1 MTAERC
7 MCGATDCPRCYPET
21 WNSLEPTERHYELAL
36 EEIVE
41 CVLNHG
47 QWPMKGRPKFD
58 LYDFILEHRD
68 TSFLVE
74 MYVASLSSNFASGR
88 RVEDKLERERRNV
101 EELLIAHLRDSDIVQ
116 DLAEENAADEA
127 E

>member
-7 MCGATDCPRCYPET
+7 MCGATDCRRCYPST
-21 WNSLEPTERHYELAL
+21 RNTREPTERHYELAL

-47 QWPMKGRPKFD
+47 QWHRKGRSRFD
-58 LYDFILEHRD
+58 LYDFLSEKPD
-68 TSFLVE
+68 TSFLLD
-74 MYVASLSSNFASGR
+74 MYVLAIISNTQSF
-88 RVEDKLERERRNV
+88 EDRIDRERKHV

>member
-1 MTAERC
+1 MTPERC
-7 MCGATDCPRCYPET
+7 MCGATDCRRCYPST
-21 WNSLEPTERHYELAL
+21 WNTREPTERHYELAL

-47 QWPMKGRPKFD
+47 QWPRKGRPKFD
-58 LYDFILEHRD
+58 LYDFLSENRD
-68 TSFLVE
+68 TSFLLE
-74 MYVASLSSNFASGR
+74 MYVLAISSNTQSF
-88 RVEDKLERERRNV
+88 EDRIDRERKHV

-116 DLAEENAADEA
+116 DLAEENAAEA

>member
-7 MCGATDCPRCYPET
+7 MCGATDCPRCYPST
-21 WNSLEPTERHYELAL
+21 WNALEPTERHYELAL

-41 CVLNHG
+41 GVLNHG
-47 QWPMKGRPKFD
+47 QWPRKGRSRFD

-74 MYVASLSSNFASGR
+74 LYVSAMSNNAQAF
-88 RVEDKLERERRNV
+88 EDRIERERRNV

>member
-1 MTAERC
+1 MTPERC
-7 MCGATDCPRCYPET
+7 MCGATDCPRCYPST
-21 WNSLEPTERHYELAL
+21 WKTPEPTDRHYELAL

-47 QWPMKGRPKFD
+47 QWPRKGRSRFD

-68 TSFLVE
+68 TSFLLE
-74 MYVASLSSNFASGR
+74 MYVLAISSNTQSF
-88 RVEDKLERERRNV
+88 EDRIDRERKHV

-116 DLAEENAADEA
+116 DLADENAAEA

>member
-1 MTAERC
+1 MTPERC
-7 MCGATDCPRCYPET
+7 MCGATDCRRCYPST
-21 WNSLEPTERHYELAL
+21 WNTREPSERELELAL
-36 EEIVE
+36 EEVVE
-41 CVLNHG
+41 TILNYG

-74 MYVASLSSNFASGR
+74 MYVASLSSNAQAF
-88 RVEDKLERERRNV
+88 EDKLERERRNV

-116 DLAEENAADEA
+116 DLAEENAAEA

>member
-41 CVLNHG
+41 TILNYG

-74 MYVASLSSNFASGR
+74 MYVASLSSNAQAF
-88 RVEDKLERERRNV
+88 EDKLERERRNV

-116 DLAEENAADEA
+116 DLADENAAEA

>member
-7 MCGATDCPRCYPET
+7 MCGATDCPRCYPST
-21 WNSLEPTERHYELAL
+21 WNALEPTERHYELAL

-41 CVLNHG
+41 GVLNHG
-47 QWPMKGRPKFD
+47 QWPRTGRPKFD

-74 MYVASLSSNFASGR
+74 LYVSAMSSNAQAF
-88 RVEDKLERERRNV
+88 EDRIERERRNV
-101 EELLIAHLRDSDIVQ
+101 EELLIAHLRDSEIVQ
-116 DLAEENAADEA
+116 ELAEENAADEA

>member
-21 WNSLEPTERHYELAL
+21 WNALEPTERHYELAL

-47 QWPMKGRPKFD
+47 QWPRKGRSRFD

-68 TSFLVE
+68 TSFLLE
-74 MYVASLSSNFASGR
+74 MYVLAISSNTQSF
-88 RVEDKLERERRNV
+88 EDRIDRERKHV
-101 EELLIAHLRDSDIVQ
+101 EEMLIAHLRDSDIVQ
-116 DLAEENAADEA
+116 DLADENAAEA

>member
-7 MCGATDCPRCYPET
+7 MCGATDCPRCYPST
-21 WNSLEPTERHYELAL
+21 WNTREPTERHYELAL

-74 MYVASLSSNFASGR
+74 LYVSAMSSNAQAF
-88 RVEDKLERERRNV
+88 EDRIERERTHV

-116 DLAEENAADEA
+116 DLADENAAEA

>member
-7 MCGATDCPRCYPET
+7 MCGATDCPRCYPST
-21 WNSLEPTERHYELAL
+21 WNALEPTERHYELAL

-41 CVLNHG
+41 GVLNHG
-47 QWPMKGRPKFD
+47 QWPRKGRSRFD

-74 MYVASLSSNFASGR
+74 LYVSAMSSNAQAF
-88 RVEDKLERERRNV
+88 EDRIERERKNV
-101 EELLIAHLRDSDIVQ
+101 EELLRAHLRGSTLVE
-116 DLAEENAADEA
+116 DLAEETAAEDA

>member
-21 WNSLEPTERHYELAL
+21 WNALEPTERHYELAL

-47 QWPMKGRPKFD
+47 QWPRKGRSRFD
-58 LYDFILEHRD
+58 LYDFLLDRD
-68 TSFLVE
+68 TSFLLE
-74 MYVASLSSNFASGR
+74 MYVLAISSNTQSF
-88 RVEDKLERERRNV
+88 EDRIDRERKHV

-116 DLAEENAADEA
+116 DLAEENAAEA

>member
-21 WNSLEPTERHYELAL
+21 WNALEPTERHYELAL

-47 QWPMKGRPKFD
+47 QWPRKGRSRFD
-58 LYDFILEHRD
+58 LYDFLSEKPD
-68 TSFLVE
+68 TSFLLD
-74 MYVASLSSNFASGR
+74 MYVLAISSNTRSF
-88 RVEDKLERERRNV
+88 EDRIDRERKHV

-116 DLAEENAADEA
+116 DLAEENAAEA

>member
-7 MCGATDCPRCYPET
+7 MCGATDCRRCYPST
-21 WNSLEPTERHYELAL
+21 WNALEPTERHYELAL

-41 CVLNHG
+41 GVLNHG
-47 QWPMKGRPKFD
+47 QWPRTGRSRFD

-74 MYVASLSSNFASGR
+74 LYVSAMSSNAQAF
-88 RVEDKLERERRNV
+88 EDRIERERRNV
-101 EELLIAHLRDSDIVQ
+101 EELLIAHLRDSQIVE
-116 DLAEENAADEA
+116 DLAEDNRG
-127 E
+127 

>member
-1 MTAERC
+1 MTPERC
-7 MCGATDCPRCYPET
+7 MCGATDCRRCYPST
-21 WNSLEPTERHYELAL
+21 WNTLEPTERHYELAL

-41 CVLNHG
+41 TILNYG

-74 MYVASLSSNFASGR
+74 MYVASLSSNAQAF
-88 RVEDKLERERRNV
+88 EDKLERERRNV

-116 DLAEENAADEA
+116 DLAEENAAEA

>member
-21 WNSLEPTERHYELAL
+21 WNALEPTERHYELAL

-47 QWPMKGRPKFD
+47 QWPRTGRSRFD

-68 TSFLVE
+68 TSFLLE
-74 MYVASLSSNFASGR
+74 MYVLAISSNTQSF
-88 RVEDKLERERRNV
+88 EDRLERERTHV
-101 EELLIAHLRDSDIVQ
+101 EELLIAHLRDSEIVQ
-116 DLAEENAADEA
+116 ELAEENAAEA
-127 E
+127 Q

>member
-1 MTAERC
+1 MTPERC
-7 MCGATDCPRCYPET
+7 MCGATDCRRCYPST
-21 WNSLEPTERHYELAL
+21 WNTREPSERELELAL
-36 EEIVE
+36 EEVVE
-41 CVLNHG
+41 TILNYG

-74 MYVASLSSNFASGR
+74 MYVASLSSNAQAF
-88 RVEDKLERERRNV
+88 EDKLERERRNV

-116 DLAEENAADEA
+116 DLAEENAAEA
-127 E
+127 Q

>member
-47 QWPMKGRPKFD
+47 QWPRKGRSRFD

-68 TSFLVE
+68 TSFLLE
-74 MYVASLSSNFASGR
+74 MYVLAISSNTQSF
-88 RVEDKLERERRNV
+88 EDRIDRERKHV

-116 DLAEENAADEA
+116 DLADENAAEA

>member
-47 QWPMKGRPKFD
+47 QWPRKGRPKFD
-58 LYDFILEHRD
+58 LYDFLSENRD
-68 TSFLVE
+68 TSFLLE
-74 MYVASLSSNFASGR
+74 MYVLAISSNTQSF
-88 RVEDKLERERRNV
+88 EDRIDRERKHV
-101 EELLIAHLRDSDIVQ
+101 EEMLIAHLRDSDIVQ
-116 DLAEENAADEA
+116 DLADENAAEA

>member
-41 CVLNHG
+41 GVLNHG
-47 QWPMKGRPKFD
+47 QWPRKGRSRFD

-68 TSFLVE
+68 TSFLLE
-74 MYVASLSSNFASGR
+74 MYVLAISSNTQSF
-88 RVEDKLERERRNV
+88 EDRIDRERKHV
-101 EELLIAHLRDSDIVQ
+101 EEMLIAHLRDSDIVQ
-116 DLAEENAADEA
+116 DLAEENAAEA
-127 E
+127 Q

>member
-7 MCGATDCPRCYPET
+7 MCGATDCPRCYPST
-21 WNSLEPTERHYELAL
+21 WNALEPTERHYELAL

-41 CVLNHG
+41 GVLNHG
-47 QWPMKGRPKFD
+47 QWPRKGRSRFD

-74 MYVASLSSNFASGR
+74 LYVSAMSSNAQAF
-88 RVEDKLERERRNV
+88 EDRIERERTHV
-101 EELLIAHLRDSDIVQ
+101 EELLIAHLRDSEIVQ
-116 DLAEENAADEA
+116 ELAEENAADEA

>member
-7 MCGATDCPRCYPET
+7 MCGATDCRRCYPST
-21 WNSLEPTERHYELAL
+21 WNTREPTERHYELAL
-36 EEIVE
+36 EEVVE
-41 CVLNHG
+41 CVLDHG
-47 QWPMKGRPKFD
+47 QWPRKGRSRFD

-74 MYVASLSSNFASGR
+74 MYVASLSSNAQAF
-88 RVEDKLERERRNV
+88 EDKLERERRNV

-116 DLAEENAADEA
+116 DLAEENAAEA

>member
-7 MCGATDCPRCYPET
+7 MCGATDCRRCYPST
-21 WNSLEPTERHYELAL
+21 WNTREPTERHYELAL

-47 QWPMKGRPKFD
+47 QWPCKGRSRFD
-58 LYDFILEHRD
+58 LYDFLSENRD
-68 TSFLVE
+68 TSFLLD
-74 MYVASLSSNFASGR
+74 MYVLAIISNTRSF
-88 RVEDKLERERRNV
+88 EDRIDRERKHV

-116 DLAEENAADEA
+116 DLAEENAADER

>member
-21 WNSLEPTERHYELAL
+21 WNALEPTERHYELAL

-41 CVLNHG
+41 GVLNHG
-47 QWPMKGRPKFD
+47 QWPRKGRSRFD

-74 MYVASLSSNFASGR
+74 MYVASLSSNAQAF
-88 RVEDKLERERRNV
+88 EDKLERERRNV

-116 DLAEENAADEA
+116 DLAEENAAEA

>member
-41 CVLNHG
+41 GVLNHG
-47 QWPMKGRPKFD
+47 QWPRKGRSRFD

-68 TSFLVE
+68 TSFLLE
-74 MYVASLSSNFASGR
+74 MYVLAISSNTQSF
-88 RVEDKLERERRNV
+88 EDRIDRERKHV
-101 EELLIAHLRDSDIVQ
+101 EEMLIAHLRDSDIVQ
-116 DLAEENAADEA
+116 DLADENAAEA

>member
-21 WNSLEPTERHYELAL
+21 WNALEPTERHYELAL

-41 CVLNHG
+41 GVLNHG
-47 QWPMKGRPKFD
+47 QWPRKGRSRFD

-74 MYVASLSSNFASGR
+74 MYVASLSSNAQAF
-88 RVEDKLERERRNV
+88 EDKLERERRNV
-101 EELLIAHLRDSDIVQ
+101 EELLIAHLRDSEIVQ
-116 DLAEENAADEA
+116 ELAEENAKEDE
-127 E
+127 

>member
-1 MTAERC
+1 MTPERC
-7 MCGATDCPRCYPET
+7 MCGATDCPRCYPST
-21 WNSLEPTERHYELAL
+21 WNALEPTERHYELAL

-41 CVLNHG
+41 TILNYG

-74 MYVASLSSNFASGR
+74 MYVASLSSNAQAF
-88 RVEDKLERERRNV
+88 EDKLERERRNV

-116 DLAEENAADEA
+116 DLADENAAEA

>member
-1 MTAERC
+1 MTPERC
-7 MCGATDCPRCYPET
+7 MCGATDCPRCYPST
-21 WNSLEPTERHYELAL
+21 WNALEPTERHYELAL

-41 CVLNHG
+41 TILNYG

-74 MYVASLSSNFASGR
+74 MYVASLSSNAQAF
-88 RVEDKLERERRNV
+88 EDKLERERRNV

-116 DLAEENAADEA
+116 DLAEENAAEA

>member
-1 MTAERC
+1 MTPERC
-7 MCGATDCPRCYPET
+7 MCGATDCRRCYPST
-21 WNSLEPTERHYELAL
+21 WNTREPTERHYELAL

-74 MYVASLSSNFASGR
+74 LYVSAMSNNAQAF
-88 RVEDKLERERRNV
+88 EDRIERERRNV

-116 DLAEENAADEA
+116 DLADENAAEA

>member
-21 WNSLEPTERHYELAL
+21 WNALEPTERHYELAL

-41 CVLNHG
+41 GVLNHG
-47 QWPMKGRPKFD
+47 QWPRKGRSRFD

-74 MYVASLSSNFASGR
+74 MYVASLSSNAQAF
-88 RVEDKLERERRNV
+88 EDKLERERRNV
-101 EELLIAHLRDSDIVQ
+101 EELLIAHLRDSEIVQ
-116 DLAEENAADEA
+116 ELAEENAAEA

>member
-7 MCGATDCPRCYPET
+7 MCGATDCPRCYPST
-21 WNSLEPTERHYELAL
+21 WNALEPTERHYELAL

-41 CVLNHG
+41 GVLNHG
-47 QWPMKGRPKFD
+47 QWPRTGRSRFD

-74 MYVASLSSNFASGR
+74 LYVSAMSSNAQAF
-88 RVEDKLERERRNV
+88 EDRIERERRNV
-101 EELLIAHLRDSDIVQ
+101 EELLIAHLRDSDLVAE
-116 DLAEENAADEA
+116 LAERNAADEA

>member
-7 MCGATDCPRCYPET
+7 MCGATDCRRCYPST
-21 WNSLEPTERHYELAL
+21 WNTREPTERHYELAL

-41 CVLNHG
+41 WVLNYG
-47 QWPMKGRPKFD
+47 QWPRKGRSRFD
-58 LYDFILEHRD
+58 LYDFLSENRD
-68 TSFLVE
+68 TSFLLE
-74 MYVASLSSNFASGR
+74 MYVSAISSNTQSFEDRIGR
-88 RVEDKLERERRNV
+88 ARKHV

>member
-1 MTAERC
+1 MEFHGDEDLRDEPSER
-7 MCGATDCPRCYPET
+7 E
-21 WNSLEPTERHYELAL
+21 LELAL

-41 CVLNHG
+41 TILNYG

-74 MYVASLSSNFASGR
+74 MYVASLSSNAQAF
-88 RVEDKLERERRNV
+88 EDKLERERRNV

-116 DLAEENAADEA
+116 DLAEENAAEA

>member
-21 WNSLEPTERHYELAL
+21 WNALEPTERHYELAL

-41 CVLNHG
+41 GVLNHG
-47 QWPMKGRPKFD
+47 QWPRKGRSRFD

-68 TSFLVE
+68 TSFLLE
-74 MYVASLSSNFASGR
+74 MYVLAISSNTQSF
-88 RVEDKLERERRNV
+88 EDRIDRERKHV
-101 EELLIAHLRDSDIVQ
+101 EEMLIAHLRDSEIVQ
-116 DLAEENAADEA
+116 ELAEENAAEA

>member
-7 MCGATDCPRCYPET
+7 GCGNTDCRRCYPST
-21 WNSLEPTERHYELAL
+21 WNALEPTERHYELAL

-41 CVLNHG
+41 GVLNHG
-47 QWPMKGRPKFD
+47 QWPRKGRSRFD

-74 MYVASLSSNFASGR
+74 LYVSAMSSNAQAF
-88 RVEDKLERERRNV
+88 EDRIERERKNV
-101 EELLIAHLRDSDIVQ
+101 EELLRAHLRGSTLVE
-116 DLAEENAADEA
+116 DLAEETAAEDA